1 MKRIFTILC
10 AALMTLSTVNA
21 AVLFNC
27 NFNDSTTGRLSVGS
41 WSSGTLANDNSWYTN
56 GSTSTYRSVI
66 EKQLTYSGY
75 CSTTSGKSVSNITG
89 TQRDYILFESGKQ
102 KTSLY
107 GGEKFYLSFLLN
119 VKTLKGTD
127 NAKDGFNTYIAGLL
141 TSATGTGIAYTQGV
155 VVVKEIDGSTFYLG
169 VRKKNEGK
177 TEAVYGSTVLNINQT
192 YLVVAE
198 YDVNEGEKN
207 DEVKLYINPNKI
219 SPVVE
224 VSTASGSGA
233 ANYADAGA
241 IVGVGILEG
250 ANAPS
255 ESVIDEVRVTTAWG
269 DFWESGGSSTPTIN
283 VSSSSVDFG
292 TVNVGESVTKDITV
306 SGKNLTSAISVLSS
320 NSAVAVPSPS
330 ISIAEAEA
338 AGGYTLTLTL
348 TPTAAGDGTATV
360 TLNSTD
366 ASDKVINVKWTGRKA
381 ISSIASFNLVDDYEG
396 FALTSE
402 PVVIRVESDYIAIQD
417 ASGALLLQN
426 FYGSELAGIQVGDKL
441 SGIIGLKSDADGYAE
456 TGLVTAFAVVA
467 PQIKS
472 SGNSADPLAVTLDNI
487 TKYGPAL
494 VKASGVS
501 FAETGPFAAGNY
513 TISQGSYSAKMRVP
527 AGCDI
532 IGQNIPESANVTGLV
547 LNFFGNNYIQI
558 RSKAD
563 VASGATGVDNVQSD
577 KVQSTKVL
585 RDGQL
590 VIVKDGKMFNVIGVE
605 L

>member
-21 AVLFNC
+21 SVLFSES
-27 NFNDSTTGRLSVGS
+27 FDARETGQLAKGT
-41 WSSGTLANDNSWYTN
+41 WSSGSLANDNCWYTSSA
-56 GSTSTYRSVI
+56 GSTRTAVVATPLSYTDYSSSST
-66 EKQLTYSGY
+66 
-75 CSTTSGKSVSNITG
+75 KSVNYTANHGKEHI
-89 TQRDYILFESGKQ
+89 RFESAHTLAAGNKVYMAFLL
-102 KTSLY
+102 KVTSLNTSASSASSY
-107 GGEKFYLSFLLN
+107 
-119 VKTLKGTD
+119 T
-127 NAKDGFNTYIAGLL
+127 NASNAIMALRINDDGQANAALHSRVLIQTEDANTYHLGIIRVGETPSSSNFA
-141 TSATGTGIAYTQGV
+141 TSALSTG
-155 VVVKEIDGSTFYLG
+155 
-169 VRKKNEGK
+169 N
-177 TEAVYGSTVLNINQT
+177 T
-192 YLVVAE
+192 YLIVAE
-198 YDVNEGEKN
+198 YNCIEGEKN
-207 DEVKLYINPNKI
+207 DIVNLYINPTKASQTIAVSSTN
-219 SPVVE
+219 P
-224 VSTASGSGA
+224 STAS
-233 ANYADAGA
+233 ADASQFAGLTLWTS
-241 IVGVGILEG
+241 GNTPTN
-250 ANAPS
+250 AN
-255 ESVIDEVRVTTAWG
+255 IDEIKVATSWA
-269 DFWESGGSSTPTIN
+269 DLWESGGSSTPTIN

-306 SGKNLTSAISVLSS
+306 SGKNLSAAISVLSS
-320 NSAVAVPSPS
+320 NSAVAVPSS
-330 ISIAEAEA
+330 TISIAEAEA
-338 AGGYTLTLTL
+338 VGGYTLTLTL

-381 ISSIASFNLVDDYEG
+381 ISSIASFNLVDDYED

-417 ASGALLLQN
+417 ASGALLLQK

-547 LNFFGNNYIQI
+547 LNYFGNNYIQI